1 VIRNLTFHLLLL
13 EFDGLIRNSANTLG
27 QDLSQTSCL
36 NNIYK
41 DFVAFLDE
49 SEAESSE
56 TNLSDSPVVQDL
68 AANILEVNA
77 LPDMRLQQ

>member
-1 VIRNLTFHLLLL
+1 MIRNLTLHLFFL

-27 QDLSQTSCL
+27 QDFSQTSCL
-36 NNIYK
+36 NNIYEN
-41 DFVAFLDE
+41 FVAFFDE

-77 LPDMRLQQ
+77 LPDMSLQQ